1 MGIRDNISRLGKT
14 ALGAV
19 GEIITDYVSDNL
31 TKAKMDEDEKD
42 PEPQKGMGEG
52 IVPTQKAK
60 DDPKSLFWDPY
71 AIIEQLGYKDRPSMV
86 SYGTLRAMT
95 WKMPIIQAIIQTR
108 INQIASFCIPQH
120 DRYQLGFR
128 VKLRDK
134 EKEPTKAESKWC
146 DDMEKIIMRTGVT
159 DNIRGRDSFEDFV
172 RKVMYDSMVMDQMT
186 FEIVPNRKGKPAE
199 WYAVDASTIRLAD
212 TASTHM
218 NEDLA
223 DAIRYVQIYDGMI
236 ISEYTQEELCFGI
249 RNPRTDL
256 RLFGYGVSELE
267 MLIPVITSLLF
278 SFEYNQNFFTQGSA
292 AKGIINFKGTVPERQ
307 LASFRRQW
315 YQMLTGAAGAWK
327 TPITNSEDLQYINL
341 QQSSRD
347 MEFSAFIDFLI
358 KVACSCYA
366 IDPVEVNFQY
376 GNSGQSASLVESSNK
391 EKITESK
398 ERGLRP
404 LIRFLSASLNKY
416 IIWPTNEDFELEFVG
431 LDSSTHAE
439 VADLAGKQVKT
450 YKTVDEIRAAD
461 DLPPLPDGE
470 GEIILDPVW
479 MQKHMANQGGM
490 GEEGEEGGFGEEQ
503 PEGEENE
510 EGEGEEGGTNGKQV
524 DFQTLLGQYDEGG
537 GEEKGEK
544 MQNSLTKSWVIEM

>member
-1 MGIRDNISRLGKT
+1 MGITDSIGRFGQF
-14 ALGAV
+14 
-19 GEIITDYVSDNL
+19 ITDRLV
-31 TKAKMDEDEKD
+31 KAKNEDKADKGRDSGLDLPTEK
-42 PEPQKGMGEG
+42 
-52 IVPTQKAK
+52 AS

-71 AIIEQLGYKDRPSMV
+71 AIVEQLGYKDRPSTI

-95 WKMPIIQAIIQTR
+95 WKMPIIQAIVQTR
-108 INQIASFCIPQH
+108 INQIASFCKPQH

-128 VKLRDK
+128 VKLRDA

-146 DDMEKIIMRTGVT
+146 DDMEKLIMRTGVT
-159 DNIRGRDSFEDFV
+159 DNVRGRDSFEDFV
-172 RKVMYDSMVMDQMT
+172 RKVMYDSMVLDQMT

-218 NEDLA
+218 NEDLK
-223 DAIRYVQIYDGMI
+223 DSIRYVQIYDGMI
-236 ISEYTQEELCFGI
+236 ISEYTQEELCFGV

-256 RLFGYGVSELE
+256 RLYGYGVSELE

-315 YQMLTGAAGAWK
+315 YQMLTGASGAWK

-358 KVACSCYA
+358 KVACSCYS

-391 EKITESK
+391 EKIIESK

-404 LIRFLSASLNKY
+404 LIRFLSANLNKY

-431 LDSSTHAE
+431 LDASTHSE

-461 DLPPLPDGE
+461 DLPPLPDGK
-470 GEIILDPVW
+470 GEIILDPTW
-479 MQKHMANQGGM
+479 MQNHMAQQGG
-490 GEEGEEGGFGEEQ
+490 EEEGGFGEE
-503 PEGEENE
+503 EGEGQGPDENENE
-510 EGEGEEGGTNGKQV
+510 EEEGDGGGPGGKQV
-524 DFQTLLGQYDEGG
+524 DFQTLLGQYDEDDG
-537 GEEKGEK
+537 GEDENMK
-544 MQNSLTKSWVIEM
+544 NSLAKSWVIEM